1 MPITYG
7 DRAIGVLDIDSP
19 ILGRFDAM
27 DGEGMERIVAV
38 FQGVTHFGKYTRVPL
53 DVETG

>member
-19 ILGRFDAM
+19 ILGRFDAA

-38 FQGVTHFGKYTRVPL
+38 FQGVTHFAEYAREPL

>member
-7 DRAIGVLDIDSP
+7 DRVIGVLDIDSP
-19 ILGRFDAM
+19 ILGRFDAA

-38 FQGVTHFGKYTRVPL
+38 FQEVTHFGKYAREPL